1 MSLRLSWK
9 WIAQCVVVL
18 VCVFALKLFYST
30 ASANELRWILAPT
43 TVLVELV
50 TGRSF
55 AFEAYAGYMS
65 EDRSFLIAGSCAGV
79 NFLITAF
86 LMLSGR
92 RLLNG
97 GSAARGWAFIPAA
110 AVVAYL
116 VTLVANTSRICLA
129 LWLQPAQ
136 WGVSW
141 LDQDQVH
148 RFEGIVVYFI
158 FLLLLFELEEKAAGE
173 KASRKLWW
181 SLFPLGVYY
190 VTMLGIP
197 VANGA
202 LHRRADFL
210 EYSLFVLLVPL
221 VMILCFATIRFIHQK
236 PGSAGILPAGIPKS
250 NNPKLQ
256 TGCLRSQDC
265 DWRDSGVTLRLE

>member
-1 MSLRLSWK
+1 MNLRLSWK

-18 VCVFALKLFYST
+18 ACVFALKLFYST

-43 TVLVELV
+43 TALVELV

-55 AFEAYAGYMS
+55 AFEPYAGYMS

-86 LMLSGR
+86 LMLSAR

-97 GSAARGWAFIPAA
+97 RSEERGWAFIPAA

-116 VTLVANTSRICLA
+116 VTLVANTTRICVA
-129 LWLQPAQ
+129 FWLRPAQ
-136 WGVSW
+136 GGGVSW
-141 LDQDQVH
+141 LDPDQVH

-158 FLLLLFELEEKAAGE
+158 FLLLLFELNEKANGE
-173 KASRKLWW
+173 QASRKLYW
-181 SLFPLGVYY
+181 SLFPLGIYY
-190 VTMLGIP
+190 ATMLAIP

-202 LHRRADFL
+202 LNRTTDFL
-210 EYSLFVLLVPL
+210 EYSLFVSLVPL
-221 VMILCFATIRFIHQK
+221 IMIFCFATIRFVQQK
-236 PGSAGILPAGIPKS
+236 LAWERRHPACTYPK
-250 NNPKLQ
+250 
-256 TGCLRSQDC
+256 
-265 DWRDSGVTLRLE
+265 V